1 MVCCK
6 AIIYVYFIFL
16 IIKKKFSQDTK
27 HNEVYYYSS
36 LPQVYELLSV
46 LDFNYLEKHL
56 CNNLFEL
63 ISTIA
68 DHMRITLE
76 LTDER
81 RKNLQFK
88 TQRES
93 PFPYLHVDNSKFFY

>member
-1 MVCCK
+1 M
-6 AIIYVYFIFL
+6 
-16 IIKKKFSQDTK
+16 
-27 HNEVYYYSS
+27 HYYSS

-46 LDFNYLEKHL
+46 LDSNYLERQL
-56 CNNLFEL
+56 CKSFSEL

-81 RKNLQFK
+81 RKNLQIK

-93 PFPYLHVDNSKFFY
+93 PFPYLHVDNSIIF